1 MDAAV
6 EPWHDGIG
14 RAVNVELAVVG
25 ALVVL
30 AFAVVEYFLFGALM
44 QRVEQTGGSHDTR
57 RVLDWVRKGQ
67 LVFYPAVGYLVGP
80 WVGNLL
86 GVE

>member
-1 MDAAV
+1 MDATV
-6 EPWHDGIG
+6 EPWHDDTG
-14 RAVNVELAVVG
+14 RALTVSLAVIG
-25 ALVVL
+25 ALVGL

-44 QRVEQTGGSHDTR
+44 QRVEQTGGSPDTR

-67 LVFYPAVGYLVGP
+67 LVFFPAVGFLVGP

>member
-1 MDAAV
+1 MSMSV
-6 EPWHDGIG
+6 I
-14 RAVNVELAVVG
+14 G
-25 ALVVL
+25 ALVGL

-44 QRVEQTGGSHDTR
+44 QRVEQTGGSPDTR

-67 LVFYPAVGYLVGP
+67 LVFFPAVGFLVGP